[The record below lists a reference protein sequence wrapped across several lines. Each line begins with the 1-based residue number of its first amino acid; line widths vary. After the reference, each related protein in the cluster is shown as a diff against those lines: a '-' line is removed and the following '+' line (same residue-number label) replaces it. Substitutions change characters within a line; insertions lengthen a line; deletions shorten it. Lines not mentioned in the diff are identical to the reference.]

1 MFGFHFNGNK
11 GQVDWHSKAKKMQ
24 ADIHAQMALGT
35 GQVNWDEIDASQREK
50 FTRVDSVGF
59 LVNRDQISQ
68 RVNDPFLET
77 NKDEFHKKKNETKV
91 RKIIKSKFGREPSF
105 SSLSG
110 W

>member
-1 MFGFHFNGNK
+1 
-11 GQVDWHSKAKKMQ
+11 MQ